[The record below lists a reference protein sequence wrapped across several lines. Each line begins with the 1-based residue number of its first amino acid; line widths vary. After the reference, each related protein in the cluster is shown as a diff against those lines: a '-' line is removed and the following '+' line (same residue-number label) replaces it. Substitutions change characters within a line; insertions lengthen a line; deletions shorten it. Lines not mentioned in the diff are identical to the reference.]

1 MQLGEYYMSS
11 LIALCVSIGVLGG
24 VATYLALGPLEGF
37 ILIWGIFIGWAT
49 FFALGGDNAALKKG
63 ITCNV
68 FGAVCAWLMAIILAN
83 TALGGL
89 GAIGAGIAV
98 GATVLGMCLAAH
110 LPALDSIPAIVY
122 GYAATAAYLLENAT
136 DGAMEMGP
144 LASADFTN
152 ALILVSVSLVVGA
165 LFGLG
170 SGKLGGVLTSGE

>member
-1 MQLGEYYMSS
+1 MSS

-24 VATYLALGPLEGF
+24 VATYLALGPLAGF

-68 FGAVCAWLMAIILAN
+68 FGAVCAWLMAVIL
-83 TALGGL
+83 L
-89 GAIGAGIAV
+89 
-98 GATVLGMCLAAH
+98 
-110 LPALDSIPAIVY
+110 
-122 GYAATAAYLLENAT
+122 ATAAYLLQTE
-136 DGAMEMGP
+136 GALDMGP
-144 LASADFTN
+144 LASANFSN

-170 SGKLGGVLTSGE
+170 SGKLGGVLTSGD

>member
-1 MQLGEYYMSS
+1 MSS

-24 VATYLALGPLEGF
+24 VATYLALGPLAGF

-49 FFALGGDNAALKKG
+49 FFAIGGDTAALKKG
-63 ITCNV
+63 ISCNV
-68 FGAVCAWLMAIILAN
+68 FGVVCAWLMAIILLN
-83 TALGGL
+83 TPLGGW

-110 LPALDSIPAIVY
+110 LPALDAIPASVY
-122 GYAATAAYLLENAT
+122 GYAATAAYLLQT
-136 DGAMEMGP
+136 DGALDMGP
-144 LASADFTN
+144 LASANFSN

-170 SGKLGGVLTSGE
+170 SGKLGGVLTSGD

>member
-89 GAIGAGIAV
+89 EAIGAGIAV

-122 GYAATAAYLLENAT
+122 GYAATAAYLLQT
-136 DGAMEMGP
+136 DGALDMGP
-144 LASADFTN
+144 LASANFTN

>member
-1 MQLGEYYMSS
+1 MSS

-24 VATYLALGPLEGF
+24 VATYLALGPLAGF

-83 TALGGL
+83 TALGDM

-122 GYAATAAYLLENAT
+122 GYAATAAYLLQT
-136 DGAMEMGP
+136 DGALDMGP
-144 LASADFTN
+144 LASANFSN